1 MARDRLE
8 PISPEEA
15 QTLYLQDKKREA
27 APSTIQSQEYRLNH
41 FIRWCESEEIKN
53 LNGLTG
59 REIQQ
64 YRNWR
69 REDGDLSPASE
80 KTQMDTLRVFI
91 KYLES
96 IEGVPRDL
104 HQSVQSPTLS
114 DEDRSRDVFIDSE
127 TAEEILGYLNKFNYA
142 QRHHVAFMVM
152 WRCSLRISAVQS
164 LDVSDYNREK
174 QCLTIEH
181 RPDEGTRLK
190 KGQKGERVVG
200 LKDDSCEVLDDWLE
214 HHRADI
220 TDEYGREP
228 LVTTTQGRM
237 HKTTLRNVIYNLTR
251 PCKYTNE
258 CPHEDVDPDEC
269 RATSYDY
276 AYECPSS
283 VSPHAIRRSA
293 ITHWLNRDWP
303 TRAVADR
310 ANVSPKVLERHYDAR
325 DQEEKME
332 QRREFLD
339 NL

>member
-1 MARDRLE
+1 MVRNRLE
-8 PISPEEA
+8 PISPTEA

-27 APSTIQSQEYRLNH
+27 AQSTVQSHEYRLNH
-41 FIRWCESEEIKN
+41 FVRWCDQEGIEN
-53 LNGLTG
+53 LNELTG
-59 REIQQ
+59 RDIQR

-104 HQSVQSPTLS
+104 HQSVQSPTLNDS
-114 DEDRSRDVFIDSE
+114 NRSRDVSIDSDTGE
-127 TAEEILGYLNKFNYA
+127 KILDYLERFQYA
-142 QRHHVAFMVM
+142 QRHHVVFMLI

-164 LDVSDYNREK
+164 LDVSDYDRGE
-174 QCLTIEH
+174 QCLNIVH
-181 RPDEGTRLK
+181 RPDKGTRLK
-190 KGQKGERVVG
+190 KGKKGERVVG
-200 LKDDSCEVLDDWLE
+200 LREDTCEILDDWLE
-214 HHRADI
+214 FHHPDV
-220 TDEYGREP
+220 TDDFGREP

-251 PCKYTNE
+251 PCKYNNE
-258 CPHEDVDPDEC
+258 CPHDDVDEDEC
-269 RATSYDY
+269 RATSYDR

-293 ITHWLNRDWP
+293 ITHWLNHDWP

-325 DQEEKME
+325 NEHEKME

-339 NL
+339 KL